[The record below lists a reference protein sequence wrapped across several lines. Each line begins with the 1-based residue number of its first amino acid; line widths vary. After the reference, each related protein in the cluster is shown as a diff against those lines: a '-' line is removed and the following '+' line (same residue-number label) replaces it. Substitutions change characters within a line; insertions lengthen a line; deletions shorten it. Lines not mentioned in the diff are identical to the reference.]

1 MRKLAVLAAA
11 IALVFMLP
19 AGPAKAQSVQTPPV
33 VIDRTAVTLTYTPI
47 TGGTTNWSGALSY
60 QYSPTWDVLVSFFSP
75 PAPAVTAFR
84 VGGRYHLRRL
94 SPQTDVFATIGYFSP
109 STGTTHIELGGGL
122 VQTVAPGLRMYVV
135 STYNTDNVT
144 TAGSDPYISTNL
156 GFQYEINRQWAVV
169 AGYEEQTGFGYIG
182 VNFDFSNR

>member
-1 MRKLAVLAAA
+1 RKLAVLAAA

-19 AGPAKAQSVQTPPV
+19 AGPAKAQSVQTPLV

-94 SPQTDVFATIGYFSP
+94 SRRPQCLPPVDS
-109 STGTTHIELGGGL
+109 LGRSREPNNCMLGVGL
-122 VQTVAPGLRMYVV
+122 GRAV
-135 STYNTDNVT
+135 SK
-144 TAGSDPYISTNL
+144 G
-156 GFQYEINRQWAVV
+156 
-169 AGYEEQTGFGYIG
+169 
-182 VNFDFSNR
+182 